1 MMFFYKLLKRLI
13 NLLIL
18 KLIRMKNIFL
28 VASRE
33 FFSQVKNKAFII
45 MTIIS
50 PLLIVGAG
58 GVVFWLSATNNSEV
72 KTIAVVDESAKFITS
87 FKSNE
92 RLIYNFYTPQEA
104 QSIKD
109 TLSGSEYISALLEI
123 PANTDGNF
131 KTIENQTKLS
141 SNGNLGI
148 TNREEIESIISTKI
162 EEYRLK
168 NSGINQQQLKDA
180 KSSVELNVYNV
191 KEGKEDRGVELKV
204 ALSGALTYI
213 IFMFIMI
220 YGVKVMRSI
229 VEEKN
234 NRVVEIIISS
244 VKPFQLMMGKILGTT
259 MVAVTQFAIWI
270 SMTLG
275 LLILFPAIASSR
287 MQMANEVI
295 NQSNAMES
303 NPEMMQLIAETSEVL
318 LTFNYPLI
326 IFTFITYF
334 ILGYLFYSSIF
345 AAIGSAVDNDTD
357 TQQFTYFPLIPMMIG
372 LYGSF
377 STIQNPDGPVA
388 FWLSMIPF
396 TSPISMIT
404 RIPFDIPIWELVL
417 SMVILLI
424 STIGMIFLA
433 SKIYRIGILI
443 YGKKPTVKE
452 ILKWMTYKN

>member
-1 MMFFYKLLKRLI
+1 
-13 NLLIL
+13 
-18 KLIRMKNIFL
+18 MKNIFL

-33 FFSQVKNKAFII
+33 FLSQVRNKAFII

-58 GVVFWLSATNNSEV
+58 GVIFWLTATNNSEV
-72 KTIAVVDESAKFITS
+72 KNIVVIDQSAQFLTT
-87 FKSNE
+87 FKSDENM
-92 RLIYNFYTPQEA
+92 IFNIYTPDEA
-104 QSIKD
+104 KAIKD
-109 TLSGSEYISALLEI
+109 TLAGSEYVSALLEI

-131 KTIENQTKLS
+131 KNIESNSKLS
-141 SNGNLGI
+141 TNGNLGI
-148 TNREEIESIISTKI
+148 TDREKISGMMSSKI
-162 EEYRLK
+162 EEYRMK
-168 NSGINQQQLKDA
+168 ISGIDQEKLKDTNA
-180 KSSVELNVYNV
+180 KVSLNVFNV
-191 KEGKEDRGVELKV
+191 KEGKEDRGVELKI

-220 YGVKVMRSI
+220 YGVKVMRSV

-244 VKPFQLMMGKILGTT
+244 VKPFELMMGKILGTT
-259 MVAVTQFAIWI
+259 MVAVTQFSIWI
-270 SMTLG
+270 AMTLG
-275 LLILFPAIASSR
+275 LLMIFPAIAASKMDMATDVMQQAQVTEANPEI
-287 MQMANEVI
+287 MQMV
-295 NQSNAMES
+295 
-303 NPEMMQLIAETSEVL
+303 AETSEIL
-318 LTFNYPLI
+318 LSFNYPLI
-326 IFTFITYF
+326 IFTFIIYF
-334 ILGYLFYSSIF
+334 VLGYLFYSAIF

-377 STIQNPDGPVA
+377 STLQNPDGPVA

-417 SMVILLI
+417 SISILFV

-443 YGKKPTVKE
+443 YGKKPTIKE
-452 ILKWMTYKN
+452 MLKWITYKN

>member
-1 MMFFYKLLKRLI
+1 MG
-13 NLLIL
+13 
-18 KLIRMKNIFL
+18 NIFL
-28 VASRE
+28 IATRE

-45 MTIIS
+45 MTFLS

-58 GVVFWLSATNNSEV
+58 GVVFWLSLTNNSEV
-72 KTIAVVDESAKFITS
+72 KNIAVIDESAQFVTS
-87 FKSNE
+87 FKSDENM
-92 RLIYNFYTPQEA
+92 IFNIYTPAEA
-104 QSIKD
+104 KAIKD
-109 TLSGSEYISALLEI
+109 TLPGSEYLTALLEI
-123 PANTDGNF
+123 PANTDGDF
-131 KTIENQTKLS
+131 KTIEKQTTLS
-141 SNGNLGI
+141 TNGNLGLTDREKI
-148 TNREEIESIISTKI
+148 TKMMTSKI
-162 EEYRLK
+162 EEYRLA
-168 NSGINQQQLKDA
+168 NSGIDQASLDA
-180 KSSVELNVYNV
+180 TNAKVKLNIFNV
-191 KEGKEDRGVELKV
+191 KEGKEDKGLELKV

-220 YGVKVMRSI
+220 YGVKVMRSV

-244 VKPFQLMMGKILGTT
+244 VKPFELMLGKILGTT

-270 SMTLG
+270 TMTIG
-275 LLILFPAIASSR
+275 LLTIFPAIAASR
-287 MQMANEVI
+287 MDMAQEMV
-295 NQSNAMES
+295 NQQ
-303 NPEMMQLIAETSEVL
+303 EMMDTKPELMQMVAETSEVL
-318 LTFNYPLI
+318 LSFNYPLI

-357 TQQFTYFPLIPMMIG
+357 TQQFTYFPLVPMMIG

-377 STIQNPDGPVA
+377 TTLQNPDGPVA

-417 SMVILLI
+417 SITILLI
-424 STIGMIFLA
+424 STIGMVFVA

-452 ILKWMTYKN
+452 MLKWITYKN

>member
-1 MMFFYKLLKRLI
+1 
-13 NLLIL
+13 
-18 KLIRMKNIFL
+18 MKNIFL

-33 FFSQVKNKAFII
+33 FFSQVKNKSFLV
-45 MTIIS
+45 MTVLA

-58 GVVFWLSATNNSEV
+58 GVIFWLTATNNAEV
-72 KTIAVVDESAKFITS
+72 KNIAVIDESAQFVTT
-87 FKSNE
+87 FKSDENM
-92 RLIYNFYTPQEA
+92 IFNIYTPDEA
-104 QSIKD
+104 KAIKD
-109 TLSGSEYISALLEI
+109 TLSGSEYLNAVLEI
-123 PANTDGNF
+123 PANTDGNY
-131 KTIENQTKLS
+131 TNIEKNTKLS
-141 SNGNLGI
+141 TNGNLGI
-148 TNREEIESIISTKI
+148 TDREKISSMMSSKI
-162 EEYRLK
+162 EEFRMK
-168 NSGINQQQLKDA
+168 SSGIDQEKLNQTD
-180 KSSVELNVYNV
+180 SNVSLNVFNV
-191 KEGKEDRGVELKV
+191 KEGKEDKGVELKI

-220 YGVKVMRSI
+220 YGVKVMRSV

-259 MVAVTQFAIWI
+259 MVAVTQFTIWI
-270 SMTLG
+270 TMTLG
-275 LLILFPAIASSR
+275 LLMIFPAIAASR
-287 MQMANEVI
+287 VEMATDAMQQAKITEQNPELMQMV
-295 NQSNAMES
+295 
-303 NPEMMQLIAETSEVL
+303 AETSEIL
-318 LTFNYPLI
+318 LSFNYPLI
-326 IFTFITYF
+326 IFTFIIYF
-334 ILGYLFYSSIF
+334 ILGYLFYSAIF

-357 TQQFTYFPLIPMMIG
+357 TQQFTYFPLVPMMIG

-377 STIQNPDGPVA
+377 STLQNPDGPVA

-417 SMVILLI
+417 SISILFV

-452 ILKWMTYKN
+452 MLKWITYKN